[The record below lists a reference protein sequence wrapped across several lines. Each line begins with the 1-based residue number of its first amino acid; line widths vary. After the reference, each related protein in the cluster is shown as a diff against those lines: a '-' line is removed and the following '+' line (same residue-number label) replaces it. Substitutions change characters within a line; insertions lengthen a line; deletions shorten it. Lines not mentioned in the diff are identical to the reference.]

1 MKKSA
6 IARIVIWSVVALIL
20 TGLLISALVIPQKG
34 FWTSL
39 FNSSIFDSFRYE
51 TYTYDNE
58 NEYIA
63 GSSVVISE
71 QITNIDVD
79 WISGSV
85 KIIAN
90 DSDKIKFEE
99 SASDPI
105 EEKYQLRY
113 RVKGDTLYIK
123 PCKSMRT
130 LNKIP
135 YKDLEIYIPYDL
147 ASAMHEIDI
156 ETASAEISLTEITA
170 KELELSTASGGV
182 WLEKCSAVDIN
193 LENVSGYINLTETNA
208 DKVDAEFVS
217 SDIEIMGTVGRL
229 RVKSVSGNVYLDS
242 DTAPNSVDISTVSG
256 NIKFEIP
263 ENDGFSIEFDSVSGK
278 ITSDF
283 ALTLNKGTQ
292 IYGNGSR
299 DYEFETV
306 SGDVSVKMK

>member
-20 TGLLISALVIPQKG
+20 TGLLISALAIRQKN
-34 FWTSL
+34 FWASF
-39 FNSSIFDSFRYE
+39 FNSSIIDSFRYE

-58 NEYIA
+58 NDYIA

-85 KIIAN
+85 KIIAH
-90 DSDKIKFEE
+90 DSDKIKCEE

-130 LNKIP
+130 FNKIP
-135 YKDLEIYIPYDL
+135 YKDLKIYIPYDL
-147 ASAMHEIDI
+147 ASAMNEIDV

-170 KELELSTASGGV
+170 RELDLSTASGDV

-208 DKVDAEFVS
+208 DKVEAEFVS
-217 SDIEIMGTVGRL
+217 SNIEIMGTVGRL
-229 RVKSVSGNVYLDS
+229 SVESVSGNVYLDS
-242 DTAPNSVDISTVSG
+242 DTAPNIVDISTVSG
-256 NIKFEIP
+256 DIKFEIP
-263 ENDGFSIEFDSVSGK
+263 ENDGFSIELDSVSGK
-278 ITSDF
+278 VTSDF
-283 ALTLNKGTQ
+283 PLTLNKGNK

-299 DYEFETV
+299 NYEFETV
-306 SGDVSVKMK
+306 SGDVSIKMK